1 MIFSC
6 ACITFSPIF
15 SDFIPAI
22 RRPESE
28 RIERRT
34 MGKLLLIIISA
45 VLVNNFVLMR
55 FLGLCPFL
63 GVSRRVKTA
72 IGMSGAVVFVMTMA
86 SVVTWVIYRFVLIP
100 FDLVYLRTVTFILVI
115 ASLVQLVELALQK
128 LSPALYK
135 ALGIYLPLITTNCAV
150 LGVSVLNI
158 QKEYSLLDTTIFG
171 FGAALGFGLAMLL
184 FSGLRE
190 RIDLCDTPLPF
201 RGTAIALIT
210 AGLLSLAFMGFTGL
224 VKL

>member
-1 MIFSC
+1 
-6 ACITFSPIF
+6 
-15 SDFIPAI
+15 
-22 RRPESE
+22 
-28 RIERRT
+28 

-45 VLVNNFVLMR
+45 VLVNNYVLLR

-72 IGMSGAVVFVMTMA
+72 AGMSGAVVFVMTMA
-86 SVVTWVIYRFVLIP
+86 SVVTWVVYRFVLTP
-100 FDLVYLRTVTFILVI
+100 FNLVYLQTVTFILVI

-150 LGVSVLNI
+150 LGVAVLNI
-158 QKEYSLLDTTIFG
+158 QKEYSLLETTVFG
-171 FGAALGFGLAMLL
+171 FGAALGFGLAMIL

-224 VKL
+224 VKI

>member
-1 MIFSC
+1 
-6 ACITFSPIF
+6 
-15 SDFIPAI
+15 
-22 RRPESE
+22 
-28 RIERRT
+28 
-34 MGKLLLIIISA
+34 MGKLLVIIISA
-45 VLVNNFVLMR
+45 VLVNNYVLLR

-63 GVSRRVKTA
+63 GVSRRFKTA
-72 IGMSGAVVFVMTMA
+72 AGMSGAVVFVMTMA
-86 SVVTWVIYRFVLIP
+86 SVATWLVYRFVLIP
-100 FDLVYLRTVTFILVI
+100 FNLVYLQTVTFILVI

-150 LGVSVLNI
+150 LGVAVLNI
-158 QKEYSLLDTTIFG
+158 QKGYSLLETTVFG
-171 FGAALGFGLAMLL
+171 FGAALGFGLAMIL

-190 RIDLCDTPLPF
+190 RIDLCDTPLPL

-224 VKL
+224 VKI

>member
-1 MIFSC
+1 M
-6 ACITFSPIF
+6 A
-15 SDFIPAI
+15 
-22 RRPESE
+22 
-28 RIERRT
+28 
-34 MGKLLLIIISA
+34 KLLLVIIST
-45 VLVNNFVLMR
+45 VFVNNFVLHR
-55 FLGLCPFL
+55 FLGICPFL
-63 GVSRRVKTA
+63 GVSRKVKTA
-72 IGMSGAVVFVMTMA
+72 AGMSGAVLFVMTMA
-86 SVVTWVIYRFVLIP
+86 SMVTWLIYHYILVR
-100 FDLVYLRTVTFILVI
+100 FDLVYLQTVTFILVI

-158 QKEYSLLDTTIFG
+158 QNGHTFLETTIFG
-171 FGAALGFGLAMLL
+171 FGAALGFGLAMLI

-190 RIDLCDTPLPF
+190 RIDLCNTPVSF
-201 RGTAIALIT
+201 RGTAIGLVT

>member
-1 MIFSC
+1 M
-6 ACITFSPIF
+6 
-15 SDFIPAI
+15 
-22 RRPESE
+22 
-28 RIERRT
+28 
-34 MGKLLLIIISA
+34 KLLLIIISA
-45 VLVNNFVLMR
+45 VLVNNFVLTR
-55 FLGLCPFL
+55 FLGICPFL

-72 IGMSGAVVFVMTMA
+72 AGMSGAVVFVMTMA
-86 SVVTWVIYRFVLIP
+86 SAVTGVIYRYVLKP
-100 FDLVYLRTVTFILVI
+100 FDLVYLQTVTFILVI
-115 ASLVQLVELALQK
+115 ASLVQLVELVLQK
-128 LSPALYK
+128 LSPGLYR

-158 QKEYSLLDTTIFG
+158 QKSHSLMETTVFG

-190 RIDLCDTPLPF
+190 RMDLCDTPLSF
-201 RGTAIALIT
+201 RGTAIGLIT

>member
-1 MIFSC
+1 
-6 ACITFSPIF
+6 
-15 SDFIPAI
+15 
-22 RRPESE
+22 
-28 RIERRT
+28 
-34 MGKLLLIIISA
+34 MGRLPLIIVSA
-45 VLVNNFVLMR
+45 VLVNNFVLNR
-55 FLGLCPFL
+55 FLGICPFL

-72 IGMSGAVVFVMTMA
+72 TGMSGAVVFVMTMA
-86 SVVTWVIYRFVLIP
+86 SVVTWLIYRYILAP
-100 FDLVYLRTVTFILVI
+100 YNLVYLRTVTFILVI

-158 QKEYSLLDTTIFG
+158 QKEYTLLETTVFG

-201 RGTAIALIT
+201 RSTAIALIT

>member
-1 MIFSC
+1 
-6 ACITFSPIF
+6 
-15 SDFIPAI
+15 
-22 RRPESE
+22 
-28 RIERRT
+28 
-34 MGKLLLIIISA
+34 MGRLLLIIISA

-86 SVVTWVIYRFVLIP
+86 SVATWLIYRYVLTP

-201 RGTAIALIT
+201 RGTAIALVT